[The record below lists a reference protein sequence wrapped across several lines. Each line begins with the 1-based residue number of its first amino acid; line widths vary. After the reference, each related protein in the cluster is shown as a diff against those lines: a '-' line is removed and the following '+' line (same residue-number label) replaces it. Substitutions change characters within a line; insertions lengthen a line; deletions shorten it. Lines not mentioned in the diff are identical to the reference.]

1 MRYWGDIKVCDQA
14 SSISTPLCLHP
25 AYRHYQRGPLDLN
38 QPLLTAVRWPA
49 VIMTE
54 PLSLWQREAEFI
66 RPVRA
71 VKVIV
76 KSYRFSHVAKCAIYT
91 VGQPKSTVN
100 CAVYGSRAT
109 VVQCNDDGQYEEM
122 LQILGKKVHFTH
134 FTHWVNLLMVG
145 RTALMTRWKHYQICD
160 SGGSIFKG
168 WESSP
173 DDAIFGQ
180 GEENAKVSPKTC
192 FKNCCTV
199 YGSMGIYQAG
209 KV

>member
-1 MRYWGDIKVCDQA
+1 MW
-14 SSISTPLCLHP
+14 SSELNQHTAVLRP

-38 QPLLTAVRWPA
+38 QPLPTAVRWPA

-66 RPVRA
+66 RPVQA
-71 VKVIV
+71 VQVIA
-76 KSYRFSHVAKCAIYT
+76 KSYRFSHVAKCVIYT
-91 VGQPKSTVN
+91 AGQPKSTVN
-100 CAVYGSRAT
+100 CAVCGSRAT
-109 VVQCNDDGQYEEM
+109 AVQCNDDGQYEEI

-145 RTALMTRWKHYQICD
+145 RTALMTRWKHYKICY
-160 SGGSIFKG
+160 SGGSISKA
-168 WESSP
+168 ERVALMLPSLVK
-173 DDAIFGQ
+173 ARR
-180 GEENAKVSPKTC
+180 VSPKAC